1 MEHIQMFQSFLI
13 EIYMVSRFAK
23 PSSWEKHGFAG
34 YFGLSACVLRVLCA
48 CCDVS
53 MFANITSDATH
64 VCEHD
69 SSQGL
74 P

>member
-34 YFGLSACVLRVLCA
+34 YVRLSACDLRVLRA

-53 MFANITSDATH
+53 MFANIMFDAFY